1 MIIEAV
7 KEHQVIDDT
16 AKLMKMIYEEEDKE
30 GYDVKIDK
38 KSLIRLLQKL
48 AKDNLVKNIKL
59 TLSANGREK
68 NLTFICDPNIDTDHT
83 VIKSAVEQAKVKFC
97 LLASQKAKVL
107 AKKTGDKQDKADKP
121 LDSKEQLQELNKTA
135 SKLPSANYKYDT
147 KAGKRY
153 GLSPKFIRMRSMHI
167 LLFYLVYDH
176 PGIPKL
182 SQQKQVEIL
191 KSNGYEIDDDL
202 IQEFSTIYN
211 TEVNWKMFVPPLP
224 KHSGWSEGWTLM
236 CDVLLGLPL
245 SIFTKIHNITFII
258 PELEHYL
265 NHPIRRHYLVKNL
278 PVSLRLLKDFTYIV
292 GSLKTRLNKQFWIL
306 AIVIFLFY

>member
-68 NLTFICDPNIDTDHT
+68 NLMFICDPNIDTDHT

-97 LLASQKAKVL
+97 LLASQKAKIL
-107 AKKTGDKQDKADKP
+107 AKKTDKQEKMDKLA
-121 LDSKEQLQELNKTA
+121 DSKEKQEQNKTA
-135 SKLPSANYKYDT
+135 SKSSSANYKYDA
-147 KAGKRY
+147 KAGKCY
-153 GLSPKFIRMRSMHI
+153 GLSPKFIRMRTMHI

-191 KSNGYEIDDDL
+191 KSNGYEINDDL

-211 TEVNWKMFVPPLP
+211 TEVNWKMFIPPLP

-265 NHPIRRHYLVKNL
+265 NHPIRKHYLVKNL
-278 PVSLRLLKDFTYIV
+278 PVGLRFYKDLIYII
-292 GSLKTRLNKQFWIL
+292 GRSKTL
-306 AIVIFLFY
+306 